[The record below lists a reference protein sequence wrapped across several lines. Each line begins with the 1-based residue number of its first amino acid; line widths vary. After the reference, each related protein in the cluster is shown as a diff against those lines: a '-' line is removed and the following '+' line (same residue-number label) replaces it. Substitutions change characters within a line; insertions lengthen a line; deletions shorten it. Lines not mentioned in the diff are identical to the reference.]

1 MNSIPWNRVKTLRMS
16 QSLFREKTVGL
27 ARNMAN
33 LSHNR
38 RKRLVQEPTVG
49 QENFN
54 LAKKSII
61 IEECQYTEQPVGG
74 IPVNS

>member
-1 MNSIPWNRVKTLRMS
+1 MS
-16 QSLFREKTVGL
+16 QSLFREKTVAL

-33 LSHNR
+33 VSHNR
-38 RKRLVQEPTVG
+38 SKRLVHEPTVG

-54 LAKKSII
+54 LSKKSII

>member
-1 MNSIPWNRVKTLRMS
+1 
-16 QSLFREKTVGL
+16 
-27 ARNMAN
+27 MAN
-33 LSHNR
+33 VSHNR
-38 RKRLVQEPTVG
+38 SKRLVHEPTVG

-54 LAKKSII
+54 LSKKSII